1 MAVQAI
7 QDGAYDFIE
16 KPSANERLIETTK
29 RAIEKRQ
36 LILEKPRTK
45 NALSKPAK
53 RLVENH
59 W

>member
-16 KPSANERLIETTK
+16 KPFANERLIETTK

-36 LILEKPRTK
+36 LTLENELGKTL
-45 NALSKPAK
+45 AQSQ
-53 RLVENH
+53 
-59 W
+59 